1 MGKVSKAI
9 ENLVTKQI
17 QDHGIVVWYDPE
29 QVYTDLVSRLELP
42 KTTIL
47 KFDGSFFELR
57 YRMEPLL
64 EFVDEKENLCTDT
77 GIPPRLLVYVPMD
90 RASTHYALIEAE
102 AAGVIMQP
110 GATPWQRNTR
120 LKVLAERVFKK
131 IAPERARSIAKD
143 VEDGRMTLKELDWL
157 AEQTGGIGKLKL
169 IFGTTSS
176 IDIIL
181 KFLSSDRFD
190 KQIVEKDAIHELANL
205 IRTDFGIEIK
215 SSDSVEQVRE
225 EFYRALLLFEVVIKA
240 GYEET
245 PEKLSS
251 VQLPEK
257 ERQREQILDLCH
269 KWRNR
274 LDLCESYIEAAQKT
288 QAVIQLSDLGLEPQ
302 QLMNMETF
310 PLIEAILVSW
320 AEEKLLEGKD
330 LQAVSDLARERKSSF
345 WALREPDFQLRWNL
359 LKLAASVLLIAS
371 SIEEELKNLDDDVDD
386 IIKAYTE
393 GVKSDG
399 GMKSLPWYM
408 LDRYQRHLEHRYA
421 MLDFQVEG
429 DHDQLEKVI
438 AYVRNRYVEVVTKCT
453 EKFVRAFEKAKLK
466 QTTLINQREIFSKKV
481 HPLIGEVKTA
491 YFLVDALRYEMGLEL
506 IEGLEDERFD
516 VEATAAFAQL
526 PTITEVGMASLVAG
540 ANTRLELVETGKSGV
555 GIKAGDSILK
565 DRSTRVKYFANL
577 MHNENILV
585 LKLNELMKP
594 SKKRRE
600 DIAQADVI
608 LVTSQEIDRLGE
620 EVEDEEEARRF
631 MDEVLGKLRRAIR
644 KLGDLG
650 VEKIVISADHGY
662 LFVDEIEEGLKI
674 DPPGG
679 NTADLR
685 SRVWIGKGGARAP
698 GSLRINSDQI
708 RLAGDLEL
716 VFPVGL
722 GCYRKRGPYRGYF
735 HGGISL
741 QEALVPVITI
751 TVLKKTELASAV
763 EASVQLKL
771 AKPKITTRFFSIEV
785 RYVVGGLF
793 DFMGVAKQDTKRVK
807 VVVRAGRQN
816 VGKAA
821 MAAYGFEE
829 GRSEAEIV
837 LERDKP
843 NAITMMLTE
852 EFESPVV
859 SVHVLDALTDVE
871 LASLKNIPV
880 EISI

>member
-1 MGKVSKAI
+1 
-9 ENLVTKQI
+9 
-17 QDHGIVVWYDPE
+17 
-29 QVYTDLVSRLELP
+29 
-42 KTTIL
+42 
-47 KFDGSFFELR
+47 
-57 YRMEPLL
+57 
-64 EFVDEKENLCTDT
+64 
-77 GIPPRLLVYVPMD
+77 
-90 RASTHYALIEAE
+90 
-102 AAGVIMQP
+102 
-110 GATPWQRNTR
+110 
-120 LKVLAERVFKK
+120 
-131 IAPERARSIAKD
+131 
-143 VEDGRMTLKELDWL
+143 
-157 AEQTGGIGKLKL
+157 
-169 IFGTTSS
+169 
-176 IDIIL
+176 
-181 KFLSSDRFD
+181 
-190 KQIVEKDAIHELANL
+190 
-205 IRTDFGIEIK
+205 
-215 SSDSVEQVRE
+215 
-225 EFYRALLLFEVVIKA
+225 
-240 GYEET
+240 
-245 PEKLSS
+245 
-251 VQLPEK
+251 
-257 ERQREQILDLCH
+257 
-269 KWRNR
+269 
-274 LDLCESYIEAAQKT
+274 
-288 QAVIQLSDLGLEPQ
+288 
-302 QLMNMETF
+302 
-310 PLIEAILVSW
+310 
-320 AEEKLLEGKD
+320 
-330 LQAVSDLARERKSSF
+330 
-345 WALREPDFQLRWNL
+345 
-359 LKLAASVLLIAS
+359 
-371 SIEEELKNLDDDVDD
+371 
-386 IIKAYTE
+386 
-393 GVKSDG
+393 
-399 GMKSLPWYM
+399 
-408 LDRYQRHLEHRYA
+408 
-421 MLDFQVEG
+421 
-429 DHDQLEKVI
+429 
-438 AYVRNRYVEVVTKCT
+438 
-453 EKFVRAFEKAKLK
+453 
-466 QTTLINQREIFSKKV
+466 
-481 HPLIGEVKTA
+481 
-491 YFLVDALRYEMGLEL
+491 
-506 IEGLEDERFD
+506 FD

-540 ANTRLELVETGKSGV
+540 ANTRLGLVETGKSGV

-565 DRSTRVKYFANL
+565 DRKTRIKYFTNL
-577 MHNENILV
+577 MHNENIVV

-600 DIAQADVI
+600 DIAQTDMI

-708 RLAGDLEL
+708 GLAGDLEL

-751 TVLKKTELASAV
+751 TVLKKSELASAV